1 MKEVKFKATGVVPL
15 LMHSNRA
22 SNPLDAYAKYMK
34 PLQKKRNKTD
44 QDYMEIAR
52 VEWEA
57 GLYLH
62 DGIVAIPAE
71 NLDRCLWDAAKK
83 TKSGKLYKSGALISE
98 DWIPLDYRGPKI
110 KIKQNGKIPLSEL
123 DDFYNHFS
131 HRQMVK
137 VSGQQVLRTRP
148 IFHDWSFTFNIMID
162 EQVLDERT
170 MERIAE
176 TAGRYIGLGEKRP
189 RLGRFEVE
197 LI

>member
-1 MKEVKFKATGVVPL
+1 MKELQFKVTGVVPL

-22 SNPLDAYAKYMK
+22 ANPLDAYANFMK

-44 QDYMEIAR
+44 QDYIEISR

-62 DGIVAIPAE
+62 DGIVALPAE
-71 NLDRCLWDAAKK
+71 TLDRCLWEASKK

-98 DWIPLDYRGPKI
+98 DWIPMDYRGPKI

-123 DDFYNHFS
+123 DGFYNHFS
-131 HRQMVK
+131 HRQMVI

>member
-1 MKEVKFKATGVVPL
+1 MKELQFKVTGVVPL

-22 SNPLDAYAKYMK
+22 ANPLDAYANFMK

-44 QDYMEIAR
+44 QDYIEISR

-62 DGIVAIPAE
+62 DGIVALPAE
-71 NLDRCLWDAAKK
+71 NLDRCLWDASKK

-98 DWIPLDYRGPKI
+98 DWIPMDYRGPKI

-123 DDFYNHFS
+123 DGFYNHFS

>member
-1 MKEVKFKATGVVPL
+1 MKELQFKVTGVVPL

-22 SNPLDAYAKYMK
+22 ANPLDAYANFMK

-44 QDYMEIAR
+44 QDYIEISR

-62 DGIVAIPAE
+62 DGIVALPAE
-71 NLDRCLWDAAKK
+71 TLDRCLWDASKK

-98 DWIPLDYRGPKI
+98 DWIPMDYRGPKI

-123 DDFYNHFS
+123 DGFYNHFS
-131 HRQMVK
+131 HRQMVI